1 VSNPKTKPAAH
12 PSQVDIGD
20 DDRLFRL
27 LVESVRDYAIFMLDP
42 RGNVTTWNVGA
53 HRIKGYTADEII
65 GQHFSK
71 FYPPEDVLAGKC
83 EYELEVADREG
94 RFEDEGWRI
103 RKDGSRF
110 WADVVITAVHD
121 ESGTLVGFAK
131 ITRDLTA
138 RRRAEQD
145 RIDRLAAEERFRLL
159 VDSVRDYALFMLDPS
174 GRVATWNI
182 GAKRIKGYDADEII
196 GQHFSKFYPPEV
208 AATGVCEVELQVAAR
223 DGRFEDEGW
232 RVRKDGSKF
241 WANVVLSA
249 VHDADG
255 KLIGFAKVTRDL
267 TERKRA
273 EDERAALLAA
283 EQANRTKDEFLAML
297 GHELRNPLAPI
308 VTALQL
314 MRLRGDKSTAKEQEV
329 IERQVRHMSRLVDDL
344 LDVSRIARG
353 KIELRKE
360 HLDIRGIVA
369 KAIEI
374 VSPLLNERRHKLE
387 VDLSERELVVDADS
401 DRLTQVFTNLITNAA
416 KYTDPGGIVRVTV
429 AEQNGQARVDVRD
442 NGTGI
447 APSLLPRVFDLFVQ
461 GAQQS
466 DRAAGG
472 LGLGLTLVRQFVEL
486 HGGSVEADSAGKGR
500 GSNFTVRIP
509 ITEVR
514 RLQSTG
520 GIRPITYEVTK
531 HTHRILL
538 VDDNEDART
547 LLAEVL
553 ESVGHDVCSVGEP
566 HEALQRV
573 LTFKPDIAILDIG
586 LPGMDGYEL
595 GEKIRALL
603 PTAKPRLIAL
613 TGYGQSNHRER
624 SFAAGFDDHLV
635 KPVDLRSLLAS
646 LAQ

>member
-1 VSNPKTKPAAH
+1 MTH
-12 PSQVDIGD
+12 VDIGSS
-20 DDRLFRL
+20 DRLFRL
-27 LVESVRDYAIFMLDP
+27 LVDSVRDYAIFMLDP
-42 RGNVTTWNVGA
+42 RGNVATWNIGA
-53 HRIKGYTADEII
+53 HRIKGYTADEIL

-71 FYPPEDVLAGKC
+71 FYPEDDVRAGKC
-83 EYELEVADREG
+83 EYELEVAEREG

-110 WADVVITAVHD
+110 WANVVITAVHD
-121 ESGTLVGFAK
+121 ETGALVGFAK
-131 ITRDLTA
+131 VTRDLTA
-138 RRRAEQD
+138 RKHAERE
-145 RIDRLAAEERFRLL
+145 RIDRLAAEERFRLI
-159 VDSVRDYALFMLDPS
+159 VESVRDYAIFMLDPT
-174 GRVATWNI
+174 GHVATWNV

-208 AATGVCEVELQVAAR
+208 AATGLCELELEVAAR
-223 DGRFEDEGW
+223 EGRFEDEGW
-232 RVRKDGSKF
+232 RVRKDGSTF
-241 WANVVLSA
+241 WANVVITA
-249 VHDADG
+249 VRDPEG
-255 KLIGFAKVTRDL
+255 KLIGYSKVTRDL

-273 EDERAALLAA
+273 EDERAARLAA

-314 MRLRGDKSTAKEQEV
+314 MRLRGDTNTAKEQEV

-387 VDLSERELVVDADS
+387 VDLPERELVVDADP
-401 DRLTQVFTNLITNAA
+401 DRLTQVFTNLVTNAA
-416 KYTDPGGIVRVTV
+416 KYTEPGGIVRVTV
-429 AEQNGQARVDVRD
+429 GEENGWASVDVRD

-447 APSLLPRVFDLFVQ
+447 DPSLLPHVFDMFVQ
-461 GAQQS
+461 GLQPA
-466 DRAAGG
+466 DRAVGG

-486 HGGSVEADSAGKGR
+486 HGGSVAAHSPGKNL
-500 GSNFTVRIP
+500 GSTFTVRIP

-514 RLQSTG
+514 RQQTSG
-520 GIRPITYEVTK
+520 GMRPLSYELTK
-531 HTHRILL
+531 HAHRVML

-547 LLAEVL
+547 LLAEIL
-553 ESVGHDVCSVGEP
+553 ESVGHEVCSVGDP
-566 HEALQRV
+566 HEALQRA
-573 LTFKPDIAILDIG
+573 LTFKPDVAILDIG

-595 GEKIRALL
+595 GERIRALM
-603 PTAKPRLIAL
+603 PDAKPRLIAL
-613 TGYGQSNHRER
+613 TGYGQSNHRQR
-624 SFAAGFDDHLV
+624 SIAAGFDDHLV
-635 KPVDLRSLLAS
+635 KPVDLRSLLGS
-646 LAQ
+646 LAK